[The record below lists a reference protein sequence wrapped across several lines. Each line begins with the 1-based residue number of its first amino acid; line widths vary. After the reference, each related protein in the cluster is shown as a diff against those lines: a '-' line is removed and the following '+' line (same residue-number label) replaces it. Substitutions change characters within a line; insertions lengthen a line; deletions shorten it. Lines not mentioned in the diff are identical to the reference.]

1 MLSTQTVSDLVSVI
15 NNIEERIDRN
25 KEAIDPKE
33 LDYLM
38 YQKIKI
44 QQLVD
49 DIHHNKDYFNYI

>member
-15 NNIEERIDRN
+15 NNIDERIEKSR
-25 KEAIDPKE
+25 EFIDQKE

-49 DIHHNKDYFNYI
+49 DIHYKRDYFNYL